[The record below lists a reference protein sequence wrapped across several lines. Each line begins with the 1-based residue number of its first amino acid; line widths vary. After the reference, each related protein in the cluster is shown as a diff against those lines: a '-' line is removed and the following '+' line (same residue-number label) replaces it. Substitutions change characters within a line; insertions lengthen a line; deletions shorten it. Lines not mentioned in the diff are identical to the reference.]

1 MRHSFLW
8 NARQPP
14 LFGISFIHFTFTFW
28 PYLRRQLPMVS
39 GHEID
44 LHKLYTII
52 PMRVYDREPSNKFIA
67 GYRNLFLHFLSKT
80 VQEQDLANKSLN
92 PNLQKKDTKQIKI
105 KKKNG
110 DSRARKSSSAAL
122 RPTSGYQ
129 SWVAGKLTTHACVL
143 CKRGGLRR
151 DGRR

>member
-1 MRHSFLW
+1 
-8 NARQPP
+8 
-14 LFGISFIHFTFTFW
+14 
-28 PYLRRQLPMVS
+28 MVS

-105 KKKNG
+105 KKKKWRFESQEVLLGSPPADVRLSVMGRGEADNI
-110 DSRARKSSSAAL
+110 RVRLVQARWTPEGWAAI
-122 RPTSGYQ
+122 
-129 SWVAGKLTTHACVL
+129 
-143 CKRGGLRR
+143 RGGRATLSQGKWLC
-151 DGRR
+151 DGH